1 MIRTFFHKV
10 LQLIPVLLIVSFGT
24 LALLELVPGDPSISI
39 LGADARP
46 EEYERVRE
54 QLGLD
59 QPVIERFGS
68 WLADVVSGD
77 LGDSVVR
84 PGVSV
89 WELIASRLPVTIQ
102 ITVMAL
108 GLALLISIPLGVIA
122 AARVGSRF
130 DRSVSTMTS
139 GLISIPQFVAGL
151 LIVQL
156 FVFNPG
162 IPRVAFS
169 GLLLALGSLLAGAEV
184 FRRWRTGGGEISAAT
199 VISGLALVVA
209 AVVLYTWWPSFP
221 RQGFSRFTGEDGIG
235 ENLRTMFLPALTVA
249 LSEIAVFTR
258 LLRSDMISTLQ
269 EDYILAATAQG
280 KPLWRILFFD
290 ALRPSSFSLMTVAGV
305 SLGRLVGGTVIV
317 ETIFNLPGM
326 GRLIIQDGVI
336 VKDFPVVQGGVL
348 VIAVFYVVLNAA
360 VDMSYAALDP
370 RVRRGI
376 H

>member
-59 QPVIERFGS
+59 QPLLERFGS

-77 LGDSVVR
+77 LGDSVIR

-108 GLALLISIPLGVIA
+108 GMALLISIPLGVIA

-169 GLLLALGSLLAGAEV
+169 GLVLALGLLLAGAEV

-199 VISGLALVVA
+199 VISGLALVVV
-209 AVVLYTWWPSFP
+209 AVGLYTWWPSFP

-360 VDMSYAALDP
+360 VDVSYAALDP
-370 RVRRGI
+370 RIRRGV